1 MHVLFNFSN
10 CRKQKRIHPSVSLNN
25 RNTQKDSNPDVTL
38 QQVVRMI
45 SKSLLRLIF
54 YPFLHIFYHIRLL
67 IDNDGK
73 YQQLGEELSLI
84 FITTEA
90 PLQIMLTLWLILRGL
105 VLFPLDSDD
114 MRAVSWSSDRRATVF

>member
-1 MHVLFNFSN
+1 M
-10 CRKQKRIHPSVSLNN
+10 SLNN
-25 RNTQKDSNPDVTL
+25 RNTQKDSKPDVTL

-45 SKSLLRLIF
+45 TKSLLRLIF

-73 YQQLGEELSLI
+73 HQQLGEELSLI